1 MDRVLQ
7 NSPITRV
14 SLLIRLRDTA
24 DHSAWQQFAELYGPV
39 IYRFARGRGLQDAD
53 AADVMQDTL
62 RSVSNAIGRL
72 DYDSAKGSFR
82 GWLFTIARNKIFN
95 LLSSRKNKPRAA
107 GDTAAH
113 ELLQATP
120 SDDNSLEES
129 WEDEYRRRLAGIAI
143 QRIKGEFQPNTWEA
157 FWGTAVNGE
166 SATDVGER
174 LGMSSGAVYVAK
186 SRVLAR
192 LKEQVQRLIDE
203 EDQ

>member
-1 MDRVLQ
+1 MLQ
-7 NSPITRV
+7 NSPLTRA

-24 DHSAWQQFAELYGPV
+24 DRTAWHQFAELYGPI

-62 RSVSNAIGRL
+62 RSVSSAIGRL

-95 LLSSRKNKPRAA
+95 LLASRKNKPRAA

-113 ELLQATP
+113 EMLQATP
-120 SDDNSLEES
+120 SDDNTLEES

-143 QRIKGEFQPNTWEA
+143 EKIKGEFQPNTWDA
-157 FWGTAVNGE
+157 FWGTAVLGE
-166 SATDVGER
+166 SASSVGDR

-203 EDQ
+203 EEA